1 MLRAM
6 GSGPARPVT
15 QVPVPELVGGLE
27 LAVESL
33 RATPATAPLA
43 ALLDNARYWLSFDLA
58 RFEPSLAGMPAP
70 LRELAVG
77 IVLRFGE
84 TLDGRLT
91 LGDLER
97 FRGELVAALPAEL
110 GPGLGAAAD
119 TLARTVTARDAT
131 EARLAEGFAA
141 YAPATALSVHA
152 LRASGRS
159 TIDLDGDRGGRGETT
174 VEVGR
179 VLRLSATDERGRPLE
194 PPEVEGPGL
203 VLVREAPGV
212 PGARDVI
219 LNVPGRYRL
228 RVPGRAEGNRRVL
241 AR

>member
-15 QVPVPELVGGLE
+15 QVPVPELVGGLD
-27 LAVESL
+27 LAIEPL

-43 ALLDNARYWLSFDLA
+43 ALLDNASYWLSFDLA
-58 RFEPSLAGMPAP
+58 RFEPTLAGMPAP

-97 FRGELVAALPAEL
+97 FRSEVVEPLPAEL
-110 GPGLGAAAD
+110 AAGLASAAD
-119 TLARTVTARDAT
+119 TLARTVAARDAA
-131 EARLAEGFAA
+131 EARQAEGFGP

-159 TIDLDGDRGGRGETT
+159 TIDLDGDRGGRGET
-174 VEVGR
+174 R
-179 VLRLSATDERGRPLE
+179 VDIGQPLRLSATDERGRPLE
-194 PPEVEGPGL
+194 PPEIEGPGL
-203 VLVREAPGV
+203 ILVREAPGV

-228 RVPGRAEGNRRVL
+228 RVPGRAEGNRRLL